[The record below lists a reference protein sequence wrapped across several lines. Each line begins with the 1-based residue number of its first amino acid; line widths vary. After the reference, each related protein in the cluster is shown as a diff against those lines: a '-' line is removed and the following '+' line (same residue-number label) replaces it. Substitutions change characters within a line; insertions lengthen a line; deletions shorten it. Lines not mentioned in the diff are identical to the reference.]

1 MQFQV
6 PQFIETE
13 DKIIGPLTLKQFL
26 YVAAAAIIIFI
37 LHYMLNFFIW
47 LVFSIIIA
55 GAGLALAF
63 VKINGQ
69 NFQKMAYFMFQFY
82 WAPQNYLWQPENPN
96 AIKTESSVRQVA
108 QGFSLESLVSGATL
122 KNTWQKITTTKEP
135 PKPSQKPPE
144 EKYEIVKKSTGE
156 REAIKVINY

>member
-13 DKIIGPLTLKQFL
+13 DKIVGPLTLKQFL
-26 YVAAAAIIIFI
+26 YIAAAAIIIFI
-37 LHYMLNFFIW
+37 LHYMLNLFIW
-47 LVFSIIIA
+47 LIFSVITA
-55 GAGLALAF
+55 GAGVALAF
-63 VKINGQ
+63 VKVNGQ

-96 AIKTESSVRQVA
+96 AIKTESAVRQVA
-108 QGFSLESLVSGATL
+108 RGFSLENLTSGIAL
-122 KNTWQKITTTKEP
+122 KNTWQKITTSKEP
-135 PKPSQKPPE
+135 IQSAQKPVE
-144 EKYEIVKKSTGE
+144 EKYEIVRKATGE